1 MRTLLTWLCAV
12 IAPLA
17 IWAEE
22 KTVVSPDGKLCVTVA
37 VEEGRAFYTV
47 AYDGHEVMGRSALGL
62 RTNLG
67 DFTKN
72 LTWQEAKEGNKVKDY
87 QMTRTKKSQIHYDAN
102 TLAVTLQTEKKVP
115 LTVEFWVSDNNIAF
129 RYLLG
134 RGPKDNPK
142 CAIVESEATAFN
154 LPEETRSFICPQI
167 TPMKGWERT
176 KPSYEEEYK
185 PDEPVNAKSQFG
197 VGYTFPC
204 LFRQEVDGMT
214 QKTKGKKLAAKKE
227 NVWILLSETGVTSDY
242 CGARLSDYALGVG
255 YTIAYPQEGENNGF
269 GSTGAA
275 IMLPGCTPW
284 RTITVG
290 RTLQPIVET
299 TVHFDVLDP
308 LYAPSEDYRAG
319 RYTWSWLIWQD
330 DATVYEDQVK
340 FIDLAAAMGY
350 EYCLVDG
357 LWDSQIGYNRIEELA
372 KYARTKNVSLM
383 LWYNSNGAENDA
395 PQGPRGVMNNSIKRK
410 QDMAWM
416 KRIGVKAIKV
426 DFFGGD
432 KQETMRL
439 YEDIL
444 SDANDYGIQVIF
456 HGCTM
461 PRGWERLYPNYVAS
475 EAALASENVYFSEY
489 HAKKEGFQMAMHPFA
504 RNAVGS
510 FDWGGMMM
518 NRHMSRDNK
527 SRHPRYTSDVFE
539 MATAITNQTSV
550 NCVAMCPNNLTD
562 LPQFELDFLRHVP
575 TTWDDTKFL
584 DGYPTQYAVIA
595 RRTGGKWYVGG
606 INGTDKAIKL
616 TLQLPMFAGQN
627 VKYYTDEPKKDGEVI
642 PMSVLKEL
650 KVSKKGEAQVVIQP
664 MGGIILMYI

>member
-185 PDEPVNAKSQFG
+185 PDEPVNVKSQFG

-214 QKTKGKKLAAKKE
+214 QETKGKKLAAKKE
-227 NVWILLSETGVTSDY
+227 NIWILLSETGVTSDY
-242 CGARLSDYALGVG
+242 CGARLSDYASGVG

-340 FIDLAAAMGY
+340 FIDLAAEMGY

-584 DGYPTQYAVIA
+584 DGYPTQYAVVA
-595 RRTGGKWYVGG
+595 RCTGGKWYVGG

-664 MGGIILMYI
+664 MGGIILM

>member
-87 QMTRTKKSQIHYDAN
+87 QMTRTKKSEIHYEAN
-102 TLAVTLQTEKKVP
+102 TLSVRFMTDKKLP
-115 LTVEFWVSDNNIAF
+115 MTIDFYVSDNDVAF

-214 QKTKGKKLAAKKE
+214 QETKGKKLAAKKE
-227 NVWILLSETGVTSDY
+227 NVWILISETGVTSDY
-242 CGARLSDYALGVG
+242 CGARLSDYASGVG

-584 DGYPTQYAVIA
+584 DGYPTQYAVVA
-595 RRTGGKWYVGG
+595 RCTGGKWYVGG

-664 MGGIILMYI
+664 MGGIILM

>member
-214 QKTKGKKLAAKKE
+214 QETKGKKLAAKKE

>member
-214 QKTKGKKLAAKKE
+214 QEKKGKKLAAKKE

-242 CGARLSDYALGVG
+242 CGARLSDYASGVG

-606 INGTDKAIKL
+606 INGTEKAIKL

-664 MGGIILMYI
+664 MGGIILM

>member
-185 PDEPVNAKSQFG
+185 PDEPVNVKSQFG

-214 QKTKGKKLAAKKE
+214 QEKKGKKLAAKKE

-242 CGARLSDYALGVG
+242 CGARLSDYASGVG

-584 DGYPTQYAVIA
+584 DGYPTQYVVVA

-664 MGGIILMYI
+664 MGGIILM